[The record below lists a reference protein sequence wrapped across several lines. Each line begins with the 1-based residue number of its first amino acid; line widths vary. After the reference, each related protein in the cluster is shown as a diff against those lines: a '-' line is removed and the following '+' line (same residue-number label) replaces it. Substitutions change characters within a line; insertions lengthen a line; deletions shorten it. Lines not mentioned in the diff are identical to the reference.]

1 MKCEHN
7 NAAKKCAVSLALFIS
22 LGIPCYFDIKRRSA
36 EICSISTL
44 KMTLLQNAAY
54 GVIHGIP
61 EITLET
67 FAWLVF
73 FIILCCL
80 TSVIECLVE
89 TSMQRYE
96 FRIFRM
102 QLFCMG
108 NLLNILLHVLRCWLN
123 VGFERM
129 HILPMLLFLQMQLLL
144 HLIGFV
150 DEDG

>member
-7 NAAKKCAVSLALFIS
+7 NAVKKCAVSLALFIS

-108 NLLNILLHVLRCWLN
+108 NLLNILLHVL
-123 VGFERM
+123 
-129 HILPMLLFLQMQLLL
+129 
-144 HLIGFV
+144 
-150 DEDG
+150 